1 MPGPKQERQ
10 TASPNHSDHVWKPH
24 KQGGPL
30 HTACTLRAAHESVI
44 LNPGELLR
52 ILVLFM
58 RALCAHC
65 REVEGQLQVR
75 NQLDPTEA
83 HRRRGVHTRAL
94 ALTHHLCAVPRD
106 SGALTRGSATA
117 PDGASAFRGCFRHA
131 HLLQHSAVTRAQHLS
146 CSPRGAEGRAPWGQ
160 GTGRVKTR
168 LPSPL
173 CSRGTQ
179 GPLDQCPP
187 PGAWGRPGLCFG
199 FSFPKGE
206 GLRNI
211 KDNPTQ
217 CT

>member
-1 MPGPKQERQ
+1 MACVSASPEAAIFQAKAFDQCLVTARRVRAGEVADHGRSPAPHRTLGYTGDHPRGGVTGVPGPKQERQ

-131 HLLQHSAVTRAQHLS
+131 HLLQHSAVTRAQHL
-146 CSPRGAEGRAPWGQ
+146 C
-160 GTGRVKTR
+160 
-168 LPSPL
+168 LL
-173 CSRGTQ
+173 
-179 GPLDQCPP
+179 
-187 PGAWGRPGLCFG
+187 
-199 FSFPKGE
+199 PKG
-206 GLRNI
+206 R
-211 KDNPTQ
+211 
-217 CT
+217 